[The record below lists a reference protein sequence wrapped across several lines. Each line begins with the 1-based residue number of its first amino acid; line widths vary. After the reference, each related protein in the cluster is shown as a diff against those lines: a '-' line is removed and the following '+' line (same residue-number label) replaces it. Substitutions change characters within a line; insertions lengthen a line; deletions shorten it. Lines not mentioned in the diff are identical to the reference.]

1 MLVRFSCLA
10 RVLALS
16 MPLLAWGQTA
26 QLPKNPENGGD
37 FSSNLQPLTKVPEGA
52 ILVKGAWSSASDSV
66 TPLPEGGRVTDNVFS
81 DPYFG
86 ISYALPSGWTQKFEG
101 PPPSDGGRYVLAQIR
116 PGDGYKG
123 ATRGG
128 ILIIAHDMFFT
139 PLPASNALQLA
150 AYMTNNLSADYK
162 LEEPPTP
169 TKIAGRPFTFY
180 AYWSP
185 VAQLHWYVAATQI
198 RCHAVEFVISSRD
211 MKLMEG
217 LLLGMDRMTLPVEAD
232 PSAGL
237 GGGAAPVCVKDFASD
252 KNMTTRVE
260 PIFTDHKFNAVPVR
274 IIIDKK
280 GKVRHTH
287 FLSAFPD
294 QAKAIADALSQW
306 RFKPYLRNGQ
316 PVEVE
321 TGIMFGQAP
330 RATTQAA
337 SAATE

>member
-123 ATRGG
+123 ATRGS

-139 PLPASNALQLA
+139 PLPASNALLLA

-198 RCHAVEFVISSRD
+198 RCHALEFVISSRD
-211 MKLMEG
+211 TKLMEG

-232 PSAGL
+232 PSGGL

>member
-1 MLVRFSCLA
+1 MPVGFSPLA
-10 RVLALS
+10 GVLALS
-16 MPLLAWGQTA
+16 MPLLAWGQNA
-26 QLPKNPENGGD
+26 RPPQNPENGGD
-37 FSSNLQPLTKVPEGA
+37 FSSNVQPLTKVPEGV

-66 TPLPEGGRVTDNVFS
+66 TPMPEGGRVTNNVFS

-86 ISYALPSGWTQKFEG
+86 ISYAPPSGWTQKFEG
-101 PPPSDGGRYVLAQIR
+101 PPPSDSGRYVLAQIR
-116 PGDGYKG
+116 PADGYTG
-123 ATRGG
+123 ATRGS
-128 ILIIAHDMFFT
+128 ILITAHDMFFT

-150 AYMTNNLSADYK
+150 TYMTKNLSADYK
-162 LEEPPTP
+162 LEEPLTP

-185 VAQLHWYVAATQI
+185 VAQLHWYVATTQI
-198 RCHAVEFVISSRD
+198 RCHAVEFVASSRD
-211 MKLMEG
+211 TKLIES
-217 LLLGMDRMTLPVEAD
+217 LLLGMDKMTLPAEAG

-237 GGGAAPVCVKDFASD
+237 GGGAAPVCIKDYASD

-280 GKVRHTH
+280 GKVKHTH

-294 QAKAIADALSQW
+294 QAKAITDALTQW
-306 RFKPYLRNGQ
+306 RFKPYIRDGQ

-321 TGIMFGQAP
+321 TGIMFGRAP
-330 RATTQAA
+330 RPRAPAA
-337 SAATE
+337 NAATE